1 MLDSVGEFFKI
12 AIIGAG
18 YMSKEHI
25 KVFKT
30 LDNVLVTGIYSRTK
44 SRAEL
49 LASEFDIRGVYDS
62 IEELYMKTKADMVII
77 SVPELSTK
85 EVCEVAFLFP
95 WVCLIEKPVGYNL
108 ENAESIYKLSEIQKA
123 KVFVALNR
131 RHYSSTRIIQED
143 LAKHVE
149 PRVVHVN
156 DQENPLVALEGGTP
170 KLVVDYWMYANSIH
184 IIDYFNLLCR
194 GELLDVVNI
203 NKYESYSSFYLL
215 SKLCYSSGDIGIY
228 EAVWNGPGPWIVSVT
243 TPKKR
248 WELRPLEELRV
259 LEYKSRKPYFVEP
272 HHWDKEFKPGL
283 RLQAEE
289 SLKMLRGEDHQLPS
303 IFEALKTMRLINKI
317 YGV

>member
-1 MLDSVGEFFKI
+1 MFKI

-18 YMSKEHI
+18 YMAKEHI
-25 KVFKT
+25 RAFSDIGSV
-30 LDNVLVTGIYSRTK
+30 VVSGIFSRTK
-44 SRAEL
+44 SRS
-49 LASEFDIRGVYDS
+49 LALANEFNIDGVFDS
-62 IEELYMKTKADMVII
+62 IEELYVNTKADMVII

-85 EVCEVAFLFP
+85 EVCEVAFMFP
-95 WVCLIEKPVGYNL
+95 WACLIEKPVGYNL

-131 RHYSSTRIIQED
+131 RHYSSTRLIQKD
-143 LAKHVE
+143 LKNQIE

-156 DQENPLVALEGGTP
+156 DQENPQVALEGGTP

-184 IIDYFNLLCR
+184 IIDFFSLFCR
-194 GELLDVVNI
+194 GELLDIENI
-203 NKYESYSSFYLL
+203 NKWEVDDPFYVL
-215 SKLCYSSGDIGIY
+215 SKLKYSSGDIGIY

-248 WELRPLEELRV
+248 WELRPLEKLSV
-259 LEYKSRKPYFVEP
+259 LEYKSRKPLFVEP
-272 HHWDKEFKPGL
+272 HQWDTEFKPGL

-289 SLKMLRGEDHQLPS
+289 SLKMLRGEVHQLPS
-303 IFEALKTMRLINKI
+303 IYDALKTMRLIYKI

>member
-1 MLDSVGEFFKI
+1 MNNRIIRI
-12 AIIGAG
+12 AFIGAG
-18 YMSKEHI
+18 YMAREHMKAFSDI
-25 KVFKT
+25 GSV
-30 LDNVLVTGIYSRTK
+30 VLAGIHSRTK
-44 SRAEL
+44 SRAL
-49 LASEFDIRGVYDS
+49 VLANEFNIDGVFDS
-62 IEELYMKTKADMVII
+62 IEELYVKTKADMVII

-108 ENAESIYKLSEIQKA
+108 ENAEFIYKLSEKQKIN
-123 KVFVALNR
+123 VFVALNR
-131 RHYSSTRIIQED
+131 RHYSSTRILQEG
-143 LAKHVE
+143 LSNYPE
-149 PRVVHVN
+149 SRVVHVL
-156 DQENPLVALEGGTP
+156 DQENPQVALEGGTP
-170 KLVVDYWMYANSIH
+170 KLAVDYWMYANSIH

-194 GELLDVVNI
+194 GELLDIVNI
-203 NKYESYSSFYLL
+203 NKWEYNNPFYVL

-228 EAVWNGPGPWIVSVT
+228 EAIWNGPGPWLVSVT

-248 WELRPLEELRV
+248 WELRPLEELRI
-259 LEYKSRKPYFVEP
+259 LEYKSRKPLFVEP